1 MARKRIKISNNEGII
16 TLEEAF
22 SNFIRKSN
30 VKNLSSETIKTYR
43 YAIEVFFEFA
53 GDSNLVSE
61 ITRDT
66 IDDYIIWLQE
76 HKEIKDTTIVTYIR
90 HLRAYLYFCMDSGYV
105 KKFRICLPKYNKEI
119 KETYTDDELKRLL
132 KKPDVNKC
140 SFVEYRT
147 WVFENYLL
155 ATGNRISTALNLK
168 IKDIDFSSGVIIL
181 RKTKSR
187 KQQIIPLSDTLADVL
202 TEYLVYRD
210 GSGDDY
216 VFCNE
221 FGEHCA
227 SRTYQQ
233 AVSRYNIK
241 RNVNKTSCHLFRHTF
256 AKKWI
261 LNGGDIFRLQKIL
274 GHSSIDIVKEYVNM
288 FSCDLQMG
296 FSDFNPLDTLANT
309 SRTKI
314 KMGGAGRC

>member
-1 MARKRIKISNNEGII
+1 MARRKIQMVDTGQM

-22 SNFIRKSN
+22 AEFMRKGK
-30 VKNLSSETIKTYR
+30 VKNLSIATMNTYQ
-43 YAIEVFFEFA
+43 YALGIFFEFINEE
-53 GDSNLVSE
+53 SLISE

-66 IDDYIIWLQE
+66 IDDYVIWLQE

-90 HLRAYLYFCMDSGYV
+90 HLRAYLYFCMDSGYL
-105 KKFRICLPKYNKEI
+105 KKFKICLPKSNKEI
-119 KETYTDDELKRLL
+119 KETYTDAELKRLL

-155 ATGNRISTALNLK
+155 ATGNRISTALNLR

-181 RKTKSR
+181 RKTKNR
-187 KQQIIPLSDTLADVL
+187 NQQIIPLSDTLADVL
-202 TEYLVYRD
+202 TEYLVYRN

-221 FGEHCA
+221 FGERGA

-233 AVSRYNIK
+233 AVYRYNII

-288 FSCDLQMG
+288 FSNDLQVG
-296 FSDFNPLDTLANT
+296 FSDFNPLDTLAKP
-309 SRTKI
+309 SKTKI